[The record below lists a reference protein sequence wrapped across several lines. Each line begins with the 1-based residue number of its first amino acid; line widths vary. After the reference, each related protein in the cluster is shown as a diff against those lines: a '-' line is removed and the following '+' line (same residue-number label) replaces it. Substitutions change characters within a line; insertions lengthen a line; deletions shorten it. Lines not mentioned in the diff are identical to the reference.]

1 MECGVLKMGKLFI
14 TLGEIVRTLEAYPI
28 TVYDDKSYEDV
39 KIDCDRVY
47 RLGLELLG
55 SASDLGP
62 GKLVVTGVSER
73 DFLEKL
79 FGEEKKLVLDDV
91 FSNRFEA
98 LFVTSSIVPEE
109 LIVRYAKK
117 YKVFVFGTEDKSSAF
132 MSELSNLLE
141 ERLEPTITR
150 PAGFVSIYGEG
161 VLITGESGVGKSEV
175 SLELIHRGHKFVS
188 DDLTEIRKI
197 STRTLIGSSP
207 GNISQFI
214 EVRGIGIVN
223 IQQLFGVNSI
233 KLSETINMLVH
244 FEVWDKDR
252 TYDRLG
258 LEEKY
263 VEILGVK
270 VPYVSI
276 PVKPGKNL
284 AVIVEVAAMNNRLK
298 RVGLGA
304 YNALIGDLSDISDLT
319 PHLAKEAVFVW
330 NRKDED

>member
-1 MECGVLKMGKLFI
+1 MDKLFI

-28 TVYDDKSYEDV
+28 MVYDDKSYEDI

-47 RLGLELLG
+47 RFGLELLG

-62 GKLVVTGVSER
+62 GKLVVTGVSEK
-73 DFLEKL
+73 DFLAKL
-79 FGEEKKLVLDDV
+79 LDSEKKLILDDV

-98 LFVTSSIVPEE
+98 MFVTSSIVPEK
-109 LIVRYAKK
+109 LIVKYAKK
-117 YKVFVFGTEDKSSAF
+117 YKVFIFGSRDKSSAF

-141 ERLEPTITR
+141 ERLEPAITR

-175 SLELIHRGHKFVS
+175 ALDLIHRGHKFVS

-197 STRTLIGSSP
+197 STKTLIGSSP

-233 KLSETINMLVH
+233 KSSETINMLVH
-244 FEVWDKDR
+244 FEMWDKDR
-252 TYDRLG
+252 SYDRLG

-263 VEILGVK
+263 VEILGVR

-284 AVIVEVAAMNNRLK
+284 SVIVEVAAMNNRLK
-298 RVGLGA
+298 RLGLGA
-304 YNALIGDLSDISDLT
+304 YDALVSDFSKISNLK
-319 PHLAKEAVFVW
+319 PRFAEEAVFVW
-330 NRKDED
+330 NHKDED